1 MKLVSDNIKGF
12 GLCKILDDA
21 FYEEKSVNVPAF
33 GCACLLAIDTQN
45 RVPYN
50 QNHHIFLY

>member
-1 MKLVSDNIKGF
+1 VKLVSDNIKGF